1 MFAIPAKLWNE
12 KVVAKLRKTLPF
24 KVREIGSRKWKHP
37 FKHSLRWDGEA
48 WLLQVNPGFLNANP
62 VEVTTSGRYISPD
75 SMIKHTVQN
84 DEQEVQLPITEY
96 PEVQILDWRAIGSGA
111 DPLNSSVNV
120 DGNVSEA
127 FEPVPEF
134 FLNQGVVE
142 ETRNIDASF
151 ASGIAV
157 TEGERPQDAR
167 LLRAFDTY
175 IEVPR
180 LETVVDWSFGTVLEA
195 TLATFTI
202 SYKEP
207 EDDTAVLFNTS
218 KFTPLTTPS
227 EIDLL
232 AGIFNDQNKDQLK
245 LATVYF
251 LSLPGADP
259 GDDLDDTWTPFVSH
273 DVFFNLS
280 HKLKTIPEPTK
291 VEPITLQT
299 GLAGGIADPIIGG
312 LLAQNN
318 DLFNSAQQIYNARS
332 TGGSFWSI

>member
-1 MFAIPAKLWNE
+1 MFEIPAELWNRD
-12 KVVAKLRKTLPF
+12 VVGTLRKRIPF
-24 KVREIGSRKWKHP
+24 RIREIGSRKWKHP
-37 FKHSLRWDGEA
+37 FKHSVRWDGEN
-48 WLLQVNPGFLNANP
+48 WLLQVNPGFVNANP
-62 VEVTTSGRYISPD
+62 VEVTTSGKYISPA
-75 SMIKHTVQN
+75 SIIKHTVQN
-84 DEQEVQLPITEY
+84 DEQDVRLPITEY
-96 PEVQILDWRAIGSGA
+96 PEVQVFDWRGIGSGA
-111 DPLNSSVNV
+111 DPLVSGIDASGSV
-120 DGNVSEA
+120 GES

-134 FLNQGVVE
+134 FQNQGVLE
-142 ETRNIDASF
+142 ESRNIDSSF
-151 ASGIAV
+151 ATGVTI

-207 EDDTAVLFNTS
+207 EDDTAILYNTA
-218 KFTPLTTPS
+218 KFTPETVPS

-232 AGIFNDQNKDQLK
+232 AGIFADSRKDQK
-245 LATVYF
+245 KMATVYF
-251 LSLPGADP
+251 LSAPGADP
-259 GDDLDDTWTPFVSH
+259 SDELDDTWTPFVAH

-280 HKLKTIPEPTK
+280 HRLKTIPEPTK
-291 VEPITLQT
+291 VESNTLQT

-318 DLFNSAQQIYNARS
+318 DLLNNAQQIYNARS
-332 TGGSFWSI
+332 TGGTFWSV